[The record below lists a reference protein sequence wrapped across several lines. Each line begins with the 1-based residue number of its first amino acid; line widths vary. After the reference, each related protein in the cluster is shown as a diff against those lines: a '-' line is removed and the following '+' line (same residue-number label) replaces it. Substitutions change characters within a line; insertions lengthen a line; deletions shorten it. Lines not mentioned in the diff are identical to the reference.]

1 MKSVHHFAMQQLRSL
16 VPSVLQ
22 AEMRAADSQHQLLTS
37 MKIHGLQHRL
47 HQPVAD
53 GDLHLQPTNHL
64 SNNRKVIIRNY
75 TIPTQVGP
83 EKEHHNGSKK

>member
-1 MKSVHHFAMQQLRSL
+1 MQQLRSH
-16 VPSVLQ
+16 VPSALQ
-22 AEMRAADSQHQLLTS
+22 AELVEGALQLQLLTL

-53 GDLHLQPTNHL
+53 GDQLHQQPTNHL

-75 TIPTQVGP
+75 TIPT
-83 EKEHHNGSKK
+83 